1 MTSKL
6 NIFNSLPQHA
16 SDSEDEVT
24 VKNAKNK
31 TTHEKRE
38 QRKTDGAKGPHGHT
52 APRDPNQ
59 KEDVTRSKN
68 QQKQKGVTAEA
79 HPNDRQS
86 GTGVQAY
93 GGKPKKAGAGK
104 GNWGNFKE
112 DRKVNEEGEE
122 VESPEVQEEEEKPE
136 GKTLAEY
143 LASRGQTQS
152 QAQVNEAKSKITSE
166 QLMKEVGKATLLKNR
181 VQQEIDDKKAG
192 TKKGRLDVDHHA
204 SINTEHSELLGFR
217 TGFVEREY
225 RERTRDG
232 DAPQQPRKFGGRRE
246 DRQKEETTTEA
257 VAETTPVEGTTTEG
271 AATTTE
277 AKPEEGQKTEKR
289 QPQRGGRGGYTKGG
303 DRPQGERRPYQGKQ
317 GGNNTKV
324 NVEDE
329 SAFPKL
335 G

>member
-24 VKNAKNK
+24 IKNAKTK

-38 QRKTDGAKGPHGHT
+38 QRKQEGAKGPHGHA
-52 APRDPNQ
+52 APRDPTQ

-68 QQKQKGVTAEA
+68 QQKSKVTAEP
-79 HPNDRQS
+79 HPQDRQS
-86 GTGVQAY
+86 GTGTQAY
-93 GGKPKKAGAGK
+93 GGKPKKGGAGK

-112 DRKVNEEGEE
+112 DKKAGEEGTEE
-122 VESPEVQEEEEKPE
+122 VESPEVVEEEKPE
-136 GKTLAEY
+136 GITLQEY
-143 LASRGQTQS
+143 LANKRVATSGP
-152 QAQVNEAKSKITSE
+152 QVNEAKSKITSE
-166 QLMKEVGKATLLKNR
+166 QLMKEVGKATLMKNR
-181 VQQEIDDKKAG
+181 VQQEIDDKKVG
-192 TKKGRLDVDHHA
+192 KVKGFLDVNHHA
-204 SINTEHSELLGFR
+204 SINTEHSELLNFR

-225 RERTRDG
+225 KERSRDG
-232 DAPQQPRKFGGRRE
+232 DQPTQPRKFGGKRE
-246 DRQKEETTTEA
+246 ERQKEEVAAPAEGQAEATTEA
-257 VAETTPVEGTTTEG
+257 TEG
-271 AATTTE
+271 AATTE
-277 AKPEEGQKTEKR
+277 AKPEEGQKR
-289 QPQRGGRGGYTKGG
+289 PAHRGGRGGYTKGG

-317 GGNNTKV
+317 SANATKV